1 MRKLLIPL
9 LAALALPTACSNDKV
24 SDKTVNAKIDPKIRA
39 ENLTSCP
46 KDYDPDPYEM
56 PKPGII
62 KVNVRKSIVDANNNE
77 SLREHLALLKLNAVE
92 NYSRFIK
99 TEITST
105 PTKYGGE
112 RYTEKFDTS
121 WDFMKKSIASMEEI
135 SICIKEKKY
144 KKMDEIFFSG
154 RWINKSLVAVQ
165 KIIKL
170 EKAKAELQS
179 IKREDPNFNLKELLK
194 KHPNIFN
201 TEDPKII
208 LKAIDEWKK
217 YRRF

>member
-9 LAALALPTACSNDKV
+9 LAALALPTACSNAEF
-24 SDKTVNAKIDPKIRA
+24 SDKTVNAKINPKIRA

-46 KDYDPDPYEM
+46 KDYDPDKYEM
-56 PKPGII
+56 PKPGIF

-105 PTKYGGE
+105 PTKYGGK
-112 RYTEKFDTS
+112 RYTEQFDTS
-121 WDFMKKSIASMEEI
+121 WDFMKRSIASMEEI

-154 RWINKSLVAVQ
+154 RWINKSLVVVQ
-165 KIIKL
+165 EIIKF
-170 EKAKAELQS
+170 EKAKAELRAIRQ
-179 IKREDPNFNLKELLK
+179 EDPNFDLKGLLK
-194 KHPNIFN
+194 KYPNIFSN
-201 TEDPKII
+201 EDPKII

>member
-1 MRKLLIPL
+1 MNNRNLLSQIIKF
-9 LAALALPTACSNDKV
+9 ALILGSSFFGNHV
-24 SDKTVNAKIDPKIRA
+24 LA
-39 ENLTSCP
+39 ENITSCP

-56 PKPGII
+56 SKPGII

-121 WDFMKKSIASMEEI
+121 WDFMKKSIASMEEKY
-135 SICIKEKKY
+135 ICIKKGINK
-144 KKMDEIFFSG
+144 DVIFFTGEWST
-154 RWINKSLVAVQ
+154 KSLNIVDR
-165 KIIKL
+165 IIAYR
-170 EKAKAELQS
+170 EARAELRALR
-179 IKREDPNFNLKELLK
+179 REDPKFSFKELVK
-194 KHPNIFN
+194 KYPNIFS
-201 TEDPKII
+201 TEDTKTI
-208 LKAIDEWKK
+208 LKVIDEWKK

>member
-1 MRKLLIPL
+1 
-9 LAALALPTACSNDKV
+9 
-24 SDKTVNAKIDPKIRA
+24 
-39 ENLTSCP
+39 
-46 KDYDPDPYEM
+46 
-56 PKPGII
+56 PGII
-62 KVNVRKSIVDANNNE
+62 KVNVRKSIVDAYNNE
-77 SLREHLALLKLNAVE
+77 SLREHLAILKLNAVE

-208 LKAIDEWKK
+208 LKAIDEWET

>member
-1 MRKLLIPL
+1 MNNRNLLSKIIKF
-9 LAALALPTACSNDKV
+9 ALILGSSFFGNHV
-24 SDKTVNAKIDPKIRA
+24 LA
-39 ENLTSCP
+39 ENITSCP

-121 WDFMKKSIASMEEI
+121 WDFMKKSIASMEE
-135 SICIKEKKY
+135 K
-144 KKMDEIFFSG
+144 
-154 RWINKSLVAVQ
+154 
-165 KIIKL
+165 
-170 EKAKAELQS
+170 
-179 IKREDPNFNLKELLK
+179 
-194 KHPNIFN
+194 
-201 TEDPKII
+201 
-208 LKAIDEWKK
+208 
-217 YRRF
+217 